1 MIAELGEEVKLSPET
16 AAAAAEASPSGST
29 PATPEP
35 VKPKYEMSEK
45 EALDNA
51 AMFMEARELLQSV
64 GLAVYADGDFMK
76 YPDYKMSDFA
86 KKELTEAWRPL
97 IAQSGIKVSPWTKV
111 LMKEAIHAVPVAM
124 LAKKT
129 REARLALEK
138 AEAENAR
145 LRAKLEAQ
153 AKVAGVRVEVPV
165 GSARYNNKNAWLIDE
180 EGFFKYDP
188 DGKSTSYLAKEK
200 RKLKPT
206 LPADLEM
213 LCQYNGREFVYKVF
227 NLPLEVDEKPSV

>member
-1 MIAELGEEVKLSPET
+1 MISELAEEVKPSPET
-16 AAAAAEASPSGST
+16 TAAAGQATGTIQPMAPKPAAELT
-29 PATPEP
+29 D
-35 VKPKYEMSEK
+35 K

-76 YPDYKMSDFA
+76 YPDYKMTDFA

-111 LMKEAIHAVPVAM
+111 LMKEAIHGLPVAM
-124 LAKKT
+124 LAKKN

-138 AEAENAR
+138 AEAEIAR
-145 LRAKLEAQ
+145 LRAKVEAQ
-153 AKVAGVRVEVPV
+153 AKEAGVRVEVPI
-165 GSARYNNKNAWLIDE
+165 GSARYNNKNAWAIDE
-180 EGFFKYDP
+180 EGFFKFDP

-206 LPADLEM
+206 LPADLDM
-213 LCQYNGREFVYKVF
+213 LCQYNSKDFVYKVF
-227 NLPLEVDEKPSV
+227 NLPLEVDEKPAV